1 MSKIAALGGEATARV
16 WESEGFTLDE
26 LPPLESL
33 EDAKL
38 ALDAIRRGVL
48 CRKCTHNEA
57 TAATRA
63 VGEWVKTVSAV
74 DTKQLVTDLRSE
86 LEAKTKEIAALRKD
100 MTSRR
105 PMRAVK

>member
-1 MSKIAALGGEATARV
+1 M
-16 WESEGFTLDE
+16 
-26 LPPLESL
+26 
-33 EDAKL
+33 
-38 ALDAIRRGVL
+38 L